1 MAKKSV
7 EGQLDLFE
15 LFSSVEELEESVKG
29 VPELEDGLDGEAELE
44 EEAKQEEEAESEEE
58 PMAAVS
64 SEPSRISGEQR
75 QPEGTPVMQRSF
87 RNTETDA
94 STVIAYLTYNMVYLK
109 DWQSEPV
116 IYEFDSSKDAVDFY
130 VGQME
135 RLSGDKKVKAQK
147 EQCPLEKAVRK
158 KWTGEVEI

>member
-15 LFSSVEELEESVKG
+15 LFSSVEELEGSVKG
-29 VPELEDGLDGEAELE
+29 VPEPEEELEVEAEP
-44 EEAKQEEEAESEEE
+44 EAGD
-58 PMAAVS
+58 AAKRDVTS
-64 SEPSRISGEQR
+64 AEQR
-75 QPEGTPVMQRSF
+75 IQAEGTPVMQRSF
-87 RNTETDA
+87 RNVETEESA
-94 STVIAYLTYNMVYLK
+94 VVAYLNYNMVYLK
-109 DWQSEPV
+109 DWQGDPI
-116 IYEFDSSKDAVDFY
+116 IYSFDSSKDAVDFY

-158 KWTGEVEI
+158 KWTGEVEV